1 MMQDLRTI
9 WARLGISLR
18 VTQQEADTLMNGN
31 PQSKTTVLS
40 RIFSDGRAVIDG
52 DSYIPSNVI
61 AEFNLKHGT
70 NYSRMEVD
78 LDMGQ
83 LDGKAI
89 RTASTR
95 HKNRGDAR

>member
-1 MMQDLRTI
+1 MTQDMRTI

-18 VTQQEADTLMNGN
+18 VTQQEADLLINGTH
-31 PQSKTTVLS
+31 QTKAAVLS

-52 DSYIPSNVI
+52 DSYIPSNII
-61 AEFNLKHGT
+61 AEFNLQHGT

-78 LDMGQ
+78 LNTEQ

-89 RTASTR
+89 RTASAR
-95 HKNRGDAR
+95 HKSRGDTR